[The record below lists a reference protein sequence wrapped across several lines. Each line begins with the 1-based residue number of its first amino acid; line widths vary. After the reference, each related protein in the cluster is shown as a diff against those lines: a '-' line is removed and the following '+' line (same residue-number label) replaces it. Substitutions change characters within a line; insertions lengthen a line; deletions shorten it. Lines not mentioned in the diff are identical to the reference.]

1 MNAGIGLRRKAAE
14 RFRGA
19 DGRHRPRGDGGYDVG
34 GPSVERE
41 LELWH
46 SLDDVVR
53 DTGCAPERKEVLL
66 ARLTEAAYRV
76 ALAHGTRGAFVDLE
90 LDLWRSL
97 RKAMA

>member
-1 MNAGIGLRRKAAE
+1 MKAGTDCGGKRRDDFA
-14 RFRGA
+14 GQMA
-19 DGRHRPRGDGGYDVG
+19 DTALIVTARYDVG

-53 DTGCAPERKEVLL
+53 DTGCAPGRQEVLL

-97 RKAMA
+97 RVAMA

>member
-1 MNAGIGLRRKAAE
+1 MNAGTDCGGKRRDDFA
-14 RFRGA
+14 GQMA
-19 DGRHRPRGDGGYDVG
+19 DTALVVTARHDVG
-34 GPSVERE
+34 GPSVKRE

-53 DTGCAPERKEVLL
+53 DTGCAGRKEVLL